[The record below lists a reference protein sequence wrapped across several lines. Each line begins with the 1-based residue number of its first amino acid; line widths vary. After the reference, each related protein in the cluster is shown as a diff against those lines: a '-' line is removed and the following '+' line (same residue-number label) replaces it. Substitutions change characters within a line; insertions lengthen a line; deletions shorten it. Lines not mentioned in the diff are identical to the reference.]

1 MLGAAAR
8 QWLAIRALCTEWLL
22 DWRRRTRAPSSACG
36 TSRVMHLFAKML
48 GYAASWS
55 SHLLVLMASTSSWSI
70 SCKLYIQT
78 SPPPPARIYGVSN
91 LLSTAMGESCEDQ
104 MVLLPP
110 LKLLLSPC
118 NLCVIITQSRLQS
131 VPHTKWSLQLAVCQK
146 PLLKPQTPPLQA
158 SSCFWSQLL
167 IIRAAVWWSQF

>member
-55 SHLLVLMASTSSWSI
+55 SHVLVLIASTSSWSS

-78 SPPPPARIYGVSN
+78 SSSSSSHLWSPQPSFHCNGWIMRSSN
-91 LLSTAMGESCEDQ
+91 GIVAASKAAALS
-104 MVLLPP
+104 
-110 LKLLLSPC
+110 
-118 NLCVIITQSRLQS
+118 LQS
-131 VPHTKWSLQLAVCQK
+131 VCDHHAKPPAVRSSYKVIFAACSLQKTSA
-146 PLLKPQTPPLQA
+146 
-158 SSCFWSQLL
+158 
-167 IIRAAVWWSQF
+167 